1 MSNQP
6 EIDVQRRRK
15 ADKPTERA
23 EAPVRH
29 QTGGTG
35 GTGGGPSRPSLGGGF
50 NIPTKG
56 KMGGCGGVIVIIVI
70 ILYILLGGGGGSDQE
85 TSAPLYEQPTQS
97 NQLVENLPTNTPRPT
112 REPVTGQA
120 GQKWL
125 VMLYQDADDQVLE
138 QDIFFDLN
146 EAEQVGSTDRVTIVA
161 QLDRY
166 RGAFQGDG
174 DWTAV
179 RRYLIT
185 QDDDLNR
192 ISSQLVDDLG
202 EVNMADGD
210 SLVDFV
216 TWAMGTYPADR
227 YALLL
232 SDHGMGW
239 PGGWSDPAPGGK
251 DTSQAPLASALNGD
265 FLFPIRD

>member
-23 EAPVRH
+23 DAPVRR
-29 QTGGTG
+29 QSGGTG
-35 GTGGGPSRPSLGGGF
+35 SGSGRPSLGGGF
-50 NIPTKG
+50 NIPTRG
-56 KMGGCGGVIVIIVI
+56 KMGGCGGVIVIIII
-70 ILYILLGGGGGSDQE
+70 ILYILLGGGGGSEVD
-85 TSAPLYEQPTQS
+85 TSAPIYEQPTQS
-97 NQLVENLPTNTPRPT
+97 SQLVEDYPTNTPRPT
-112 REPVTGQA
+112 REPVTGQV

-146 EAEQVGSTDRVTIVA
+146 EAEQVGSTDRVTIVT

-174 DWTAV
+174 DWTSV

-185 QDDDLNR
+185 QDDNLNR
-192 ISSQLVDDLG
+192 ISSQLIDDLG

-216 TWAMGTYPADR
+216 TWAMETYPADR
-227 YALLL
+227 YALML
-232 SDHGMGW
+232 SDHGMG
-239 PGGWSDPAPGGK
+239 
-251 DTSQAPLASALNGD
+251 
-265 FLFPIRD
+265 